1 VIVVQMAMEK
11 SPPSKKE
18 IQQKID
24 TLVADS
30 VESLWNYNTA
40 GFVQELLFFRRG
52 IRLMKEEKFLEEF
65 DEIKIDLRELKRKL
79 ETLKNDCKLKR
90 EKEKNEIIVGN
101 DIEIKKNRFRL

>member
-1 VIVVQMAMEK
+1 MAMEK

-40 GFVQELLFFRRG
+40 GFVQELLFFRRN
-52 IRLMKEEKFLEEF
+52 IRLMREDKFIDKF
-65 DEIKIDLRELKRKL
+65 DEIKIDLRQLKRKL
-79 ETLKNDCKLKR
+79 DILKSDYKLKR
-90 EKEKNEIIVGN
+90 EKEKDEIIVGN
-101 DIEIKKNRFRL
+101 DIEIKKNRFRF